1 MSGTAYWE
9 EGGSPAARGCGLKR
23 GIYLDGV
30 VLDCPSSG
38 ALRQFE
44 VFVTGGSGSV
54 AVSDYAAFRWQ
65 IAQPVLETLS
75 DKFHVSAAAAV
86 LDGCDA
92 LYTIRANSH
101 QPSTILV
108 STGTRLP
115 AHVTA
120 MGRVLLAHLEPGRLN
135 EVLKQ
140 ISFRSLTEK
149 SVSNATQ
156 LRKLLAQVRQE
167 GYSIV
172 DEEMLF
178 GLRAIAVPLWN
189 KRGEVVASIN
199 ACGNRRSLEIT
210 YLKESVLPALTES
223 ANRITQLLPA

>member
-1 MSGTAYWE
+1 M
-9 EGGSPAARGCGLKR
+9 
-23 GIYLDGV
+23 
-30 VLDCPSSG
+30 
-38 ALRQFE
+38 
-44 VFVTGGSGSV
+44 
-54 AVSDYAAFRWQ
+54 
-65 IAQPVLETLS
+65 LETLS

-178 GLRAIAVPLWN
+178 GSGDRRASLEQA
-189 KRGEVVASIN
+189 
-199 ACGNRRSLEIT
+199 RRSGCLDQRLRQSPQSRNHLSQGIR
-210 YLKESVLPALTES
+210 A
-223 ANRITQLLPA
+223 AGINRIRE